1 VRDISRDEAETRLK
15 RAHDALMVAETLGV
29 RLVAERDVQAAEAM
43 VEALDAY
50 EKAALRG
57 H

>member
-1 VRDISRDEAETRLK
+1 
-15 RAHDALMVAETLGV
+15 MVSETLGV

-43 VEALDAY
+43 VEAVEAY